1 MSRKTLI
8 MGGMI
13 IGSIIGGYLPV
24 LFGVSV
30 FSFISILGNGIGG
43 ILGIAVALKF
53 TQDL

>member
-1 MSRKTLI
+1 MSRKTLV

-24 LFGVSV
+24 LFGSSL
-30 FSFISILGNGIGG
+30 FSFISILGNGLGG
-43 ILGIAVALKF
+43 ILGILFALKL

>member
-1 MSRKTLI
+1 

-13 IGSIIGGYLPV
+13 LGSIVGGYLPV

-30 FSFISILGNGIGG
+30 FSFISILGNGLGG
-43 ILGIAVALKF
+43 ILGILIALKL